1 MGAIQQALVVAGD
14 TVLPPPPQSQYTL
27 NPGTD
32 GVTQGFFAGYIGS
45 LSPQVYRGYQIRVL
59 AWNNQSGEGQFQMV
73 GVIPANFWSRM
84 ILPGWF
90 NVLSSSA
97 TYSYDGNNN
106 FSNWIFPSGLIIPGS
121 GSYTLTI
128 YD

>member
-1 MGAIQQALVVAGD
+1 MSTQQGALVYGPTSVA
-14 TVLPPPPQSQYTL
+14 PPPVSSVFNL
-27 NPGTD
+27 HPGTD

-73 GVIPANFWSRM
+73 GNIPANFWSRM
-84 ILPGWF
+84 VLTGWF
-90 NVLSSSA
+90 DVYAVNA
-97 TYSYDGNNN
+97 QYNYDGNNN
-106 FSNWIFPSGLIIPGS
+106 FSNWIFPSGLIIPDS